1 MYLCVCVCLFPQLFG
16 LAGGRA
22 GHATHDTDTFELT
35 LVNDA
40 TLPAMLANAAHK
52 QTDKR
57 NGKSTDRGR
66 NRERDRERRGER
78 RDMKWAWSA

>member
-1 MYLCVCVCLFPQLFG
+1 MCVPVCVCVCSLNFLGG
-16 LAGGRA
+16 LGRR

-66 NRERDRERRGER
+66 TRVRERGGAR